1 MSEVAKEI
9 IDFWMNKVG
18 PANWYQSDA
27 TLDAEIKARFETTW
41 ENAKNGDYCSWM
53 CTPEGCL
60 ALVLILDQFPRKMFK
75 GTAQAYASDRAALSA
90 AKRGIVMGHDLKIME
105 PQRQFLYMPM
115 MHSESLM
122 DQERCV
128 RLISLRMLRVGGEG
142 LLHAK
147 AHRDVIRQFGRF
159 PYRNEILGRASTSPE
174 LAYMTAGGYDYTIN
188 TIAA

>member
-1 MSEVAKEI
+1 MSDLAKEI
-9 IDFWMNKVG
+9 IDFWMNDVG
-18 PANWYQSDA
+18 PANWYRSDA

-41 ENAKNGDYCSWM
+41 ENARNGEYCAWM

-60 ALVLILDQFPRKMFK
+60 ALVLLLDQFPRKMFR
-75 GTAQAYASDRAALSA
+75 GTAQAYMSDAKALSA
-90 AKRGIVMGHDLKIME
+90 AKRGIVMGHDLKANE
-105 PQRQFLYMPM
+105 PERQFFYLPM

-128 RLISLRMLRVGGEG
+128 RLMSLRMPRVGGEG
-142 LLHAK
+142 ILHAK

-159 PYRNEILGRASTSPE
+159 PHRNGALERPSTGPE
-174 LAYMTAGGYDYTIN
+174 MAYITAGGYDFTIN